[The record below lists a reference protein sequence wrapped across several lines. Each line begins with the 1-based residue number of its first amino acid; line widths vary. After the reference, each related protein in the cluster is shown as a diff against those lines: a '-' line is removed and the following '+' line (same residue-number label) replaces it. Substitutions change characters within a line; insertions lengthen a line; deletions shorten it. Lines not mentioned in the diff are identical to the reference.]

1 MRQAICRLL
10 LNKKHNQMAK
20 TDYKTINE
28 YHQAFSTAIQERM
41 QSLRCI
47 IFETMPQVEES
58 ISYQIP
64 TFKYKG
70 VLIHYAAAA
79 KHISLLYPWSETFL
93 KKFEKELKAL
103 KVSRSAIQFPNKE
116 ALPVGFIK
124 QIVAFR
130 KKENETLVAKSK
142 K

>member
-1 MRQAICRLL
+1 
-10 LNKKHNQMAK
+10 MAK
-20 TDYKTINE
+20 TDYQSINE
-28 YHQAFSTAIQERM
+28 YHQAFPTAIQERM
-41 QSLRCI
+41 QVLRHI
-47 IFETMPQVEES
+47 ILETEPQVEES

-79 KHISLLYPWSETFL
+79 KHISLLYPWSDAFL

-116 ALPVGFIK
+116 EIPIGFIK
-124 QIVAFR
+124 KIVAFR
-130 KKENETLVAKSK
+130 KKENETAIAKPK